1 VKASRPDAIVFD
13 IGQVLLRLDF
23 SRLLAAMH
31 LAPATPGPAVDALNR
46 WELYDA
52 YERGALPESE
62 FRAKLSARLG
72 CDLSPEAFR
81 DLWNS
86 VIVGEVLGIAALV
99 ETLAAEVPLYALTNS
114 NETHVR
120 HCLERYPFFSR
131 FRRVFSSHQL
141 RGRKP
146 EPEVFAAVAKQAGVA
161 PQKLLFVDDREENV
175 AGALRAGYRAEVCR
189 RSPEDLHAILE
200 RHGFSGLTP
209 G

>member
-1 VKASRPDAIVFD
+1 VKSSRPDAIVFD

-23 SRLLAAMH
+23 SRLLAAMQ

-46 WELYDA
+46 WEPYDA

-72 CDLSPEAFR
+72 CDLSPEAFC

-161 PQKLLFVDDREENV
+161 PQRLLFVDDREENV
-175 AGALRAGYRAEVCR
+175 AAALRAGYRAEVCR

-200 RHGFSGLTP
+200 RHGFGGLTR